1 MDIEDFR
8 DTLSELKVILVW
20 PSLEALDE
28 NIREKQF
35 NCEVH
40 IYNNEDDIKPKLE
53 VLFNEALELYDTE
66 ELSGDEFVEL
76 INKMNSTQEFGTA
89 TVQELQTL
97 ANQVKMLSREKA
109 IYSNCRV
116 LDINGDLL
124 FRASHKRLEWYLSRN
139 LADRID
145 DTTIQLNFV
154 NKGNG
159 RKDEPFYLQD
169 MQNNC
174 SICGTAGSLT
184 MHHVV
189 PHQYRTFMEESIK
202 SRSSHDLLPTCTV
215 CHDKYERHAVRF
227 KKHLAQCFGAPLDGV
242 GWIERK
248 DIGRGGR
255 AAATLLSPSLAN
267 IPAERVGQLQS
278 IVEQVVNMFSKA
290 TKLYLKT
297 HWYRS
302 ELIPIYA
309 ITAGAVGVCTFFASR
324 ALRSPDVVWNKKDNP
339 YPWLDVQPNENVKLM
354 DPNNR
359 FEKQW
364 SRSRL

>member
-1 MDIEDFR
+1 
-8 DTLSELKVILVW
+8 
-20 PSLEALDE
+20 
-28 NIREKQF
+28 
-35 NCEVH
+35 
-40 IYNNEDDIKPKLE
+40 
-53 VLFNEALELYDTE
+53 
-66 ELSGDEFVEL
+66 
-76 INKMNSTQEFGTA
+76 
-89 TVQELQTL
+89 
-97 ANQVKMLSREKA
+97 MLSREKA

-278 IVEQVVNMFSKA
+278 IVEQVVSQHVSFGKRLCEEQSVLN
-290 TKLYLKT
+290 
-297 HWYRS
+297 
-302 ELIPIYA
+302 ELISMPVRIRGPEFRTHGEIVVSLVTSHCA
-309 ITAGAVGVCTFFASR
+309 SDSMCADCRKLAAGGVPAFIAAWRRHFVDNAQP
-324 ALRSPDVVWNKKDNP
+324 AYLPDHWSVT
-339 YPWLDVQPNENVKLM
+339 YPCLLP
-354 DPNNR
+354 
-359 FEKQW
+359 
-364 SRSRL
+364 

>member
-1 MDIEDFR
+1 MPME
-8 DTLSELKVILVW
+8 
-20 PSLEALDE
+20 
-28 NIREKQF
+28 
-35 NCEVH
+35 
-40 IYNNEDDIKPKLE
+40 
-53 VLFNEALELYDTE
+53 
-66 ELSGDEFVEL
+66 
-76 INKMNSTQEFGTA
+76 
-89 TVQELQTL
+89 L

-278 IVEQVVNMFSKA
+278 IVEQVVSQHVSLFSNDVQLTISQCIDSGKRLCEEQSVLNELISMPVRIRGPEFRTHDMFSKA